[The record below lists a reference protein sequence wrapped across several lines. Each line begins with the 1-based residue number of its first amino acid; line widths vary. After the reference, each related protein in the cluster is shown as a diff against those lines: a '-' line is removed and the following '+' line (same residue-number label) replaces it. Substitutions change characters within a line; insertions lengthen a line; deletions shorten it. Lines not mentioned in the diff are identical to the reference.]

1 MELGI
6 EKKEGDLR
14 GWVAYT
20 LSLTKRGDFVPID
33 DSKVFA
39 GEGKYFYPRYDRRHN
54 LAVVAMYDLNRRIT
68 LSGTMVYGSGDRTW
82 LPQGRFVFQD
92 VYGADFQPI
101 VPVYGERNA
110 FRLPYFFRSDLGI
123 VYKFFP
129 KWGESDLTLSV
140 FNLTNRRNAF
150 FLYLEPQY
158 AENVDPLE
166 DPLAIP
172 TGVAAKQVSLFP
184 IIGSLTWN
192 FKF

>member
-1 MELGI
+1 MWDVH
-6 EKKEGDLR
+6 K
-14 GWVAYT
+14 
-20 LSLTKRGDFVPID
+20 
-33 DSKVFA
+33 
-39 GEGKYFYPRYDRRHN
+39 
-54 LAVVAMYDLNRRIT
+54 RIT
-68 LSGTMVYGSGDRTW
+68 LSGTAVYGSGDRTW
-82 LPQGRFVFQD
+82 LPVGRFTFQD

-101 VPVYGERNA
+101 VPVFGDRND
-110 FRLPYFFRSDLGI
+110 FRMPYFFRSDLGV

-150 FLYLEPQY
+150 FLYIEPQY
-158 AENVDPLE
+158 PDDVDPE
-166 DPLAIP
+166 TNPLAIP